1 MDLAS
6 SLAAVRRHPGLVAV
20 ALLAA
25 YWVMAVTA
33 SVNFS
38 AAGDEIAHIAG
49 GITYWRTGENLLQ
62 PENGNLPKRWAALP
76 LMVMGVN
83 WPDER
88 GPLSQSTAVNVVGY
102 KLFYRT
108 GNRPAVLLLGA
119 RAMIALLGV
128 GLGAMIWWWA
138 RRLWNDAA
146 ALLAVGLFALS
157 PTMLAHGALAT
168 SDMAVSLL
176 LLAAVTAYW
185 RLLERVSSGRLMAC
199 GGAVGLLFLTKMSC
213 VLVLPMMAALAVI
226 RVLAG
231 GALSWEIGRRLMAGS
246 RAGRTAAIIGATLL
260 VGLVAWVVVW
270 AGFGFRFSMFEA
282 NAQPRIL
289 LDTPWSAL
297 AASGGLPFRAVAFA
311 RSHCLLPEAWLYG
324 FARTLGSLNDRPTFL
339 NGAFGWHGWPWYFP
353 YTVLVKTPLPLLALV
368 VLGGAAALSRTR
380 EHRSARSAGAGFW
393 YAACPLAILFLVYWA
408 FAITSHINIGHRHV
422 LPTYASM
429 FVLAGGATAWV
440 RGRGLRARAC
450 LVAAL
455 AAWLAVES
463 WRIRPY
469 YLEYFNQL
477 AGGPREGYRH
487 LVDSNLD
494 WGQDLPALKQWL
506 DRNAPGGREPVYLAY
521 LGPGDPEAYGI
532 AGRPLLNLAFT
543 LDPVSVPSKLTGG
556 LYCISATLF
565 QGVYTRA
572 PGPWT
577 PGYEKL
583 YQDLGRRRETGR
595 LPAGEAIDFLHLRF
609 RRLCQALATRQPD
622 GMAAYSILIF
632 RLSDEQVA
640 QALTAPLDPPVTP
653 AANVK

>member
-1 MDLAS
+1 MDIARS
-6 SLAAVRRHPGLVAV
+6 FETMHRHPGRVAV
-20 ALLAA
+20 VLLAA

-38 AAGDEIAHIAG
+38 PAGDEVAHIAG
-49 GITYWRTGENLLQ
+49 GLAYWRSGDNLLQ

-76 LMVMGVN
+76 LLVMGVH

-88 GPLSQSTAVNVVGY
+88 GPLPQSTAINVVGY
-102 KLFYRT
+102 SLFYRA
-108 GNRPAVLLLGA
+108 GNRPAALLLAA

-128 GLGAMIWWWA
+128 GLGGMIWWWA

-185 RLLERVSSGRLMAC
+185 RMLARASLGRLLAC
-199 GGAVGLLFLTKMSC
+199 GGAIGLLFLTKMSC
-213 VLVLPMMAALAVI
+213 VLVLPMMAVLAVI
-226 RVLAG
+226 RMLAD
-231 GALSWEIGRRLMAGS
+231 GALPWEIGRRFTAGS
-246 RAGRTAAIIGATLL
+246 RAGKAAAILGATLL
-260 VGLVAWVVVW
+260 AGTVAWTVVW
-270 AGFGFRFSMFEA
+270 AGFGFRFSMFGA
-282 NAQPRIL
+282 NIQPEIL

-297 AASGGLPFRAVAFA
+297 AASGGLAFRAVAFA

-324 FARTLGSLNDRPTFL
+324 FASTLGSLNDRPAFL
-339 NGAFGWHGWPWYFP
+339 NGAFSRDGWPWYFP
-353 YTVLVKTPLPLLALV
+353 YAMLVKTPLALLALV
-368 VLGGAAALSRTR
+368 ALGGLAALTRRRQDAAAPAAS
-380 EHRSARSAGAGFW
+380 AGFW
-393 YAACPLAILFLVYWA
+393 YAACPLAVLFVVYWG

-422 LPTYASM
+422 LPTYAPM
-429 FVLAGGATAWV
+429 FIMAGGAVAWA
-440 RGRGLRARAC
+440 RGRLPRVRICA
-450 LVAAL
+450 VAVL

-469 YLEYFNQL
+469 YLEYFNLL

-494 WGQDLPALKQWL
+494 WGQDLPALKRWL

-521 LGPGDPEAYGI
+521 LGPGDPNTYGI
-532 AGRPLLNLAFT
+532 TGRPLLNLAFT
-543 LDPVSVPSKLTGG
+543 PEPVSVPSKLTGG

-572 PGPWT
+572 PGPWS
-577 PGYEKL
+577 PGYETL
-583 YQDLGRRRETGR
+583 YQELRRRRETSR
-595 LPAGEAIDFLHLRF
+595 LPLDEAIDFLHLRF
-609 RRLCQALATRQPD
+609 RRLCHVLAARKPD
-622 GMAAYSILIF
+622 AMAGYSILIF
-632 RLSDEQVA
+632 RLSEEQVV
-640 QALTAPLDPPVTP
+640 QALTAPLDPPAVP